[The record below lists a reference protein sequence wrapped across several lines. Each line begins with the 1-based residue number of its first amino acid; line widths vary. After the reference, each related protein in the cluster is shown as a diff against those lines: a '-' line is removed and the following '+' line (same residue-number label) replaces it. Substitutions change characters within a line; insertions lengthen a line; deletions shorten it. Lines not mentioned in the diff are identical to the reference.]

1 MPRRKPSEVIEH
13 RYSLSDYERV
23 QLKEINESL
32 AKATRLNA
40 ISRGVSSGGVAALGI
55 GAVGAAVFF
64 GLGYAGMGIRD
75 LFDPVKDWAGNQID
89 KVAGGHNV
97 EKIQAKLDKARAK
110 REEWAILR
118 EDTVLGSPQ
127 WIGMSYK
134 IRWYDDYMIPTLEA
148 ALVAAEAQQDYAES
162 DIPKGILDVLLP

>member
-64 GLGYAGMGIRD
+64 GLVRPCEG
-75 LFDPVKDWAGNQID
+75 
-89 KVAGGHNV
+89 
-97 EKIQAKLDKARAK
+97 
-110 REEWAILR
+110 
-118 EDTVLGSPQ
+118 LG
-127 WIGMSYK
+127 
-134 IRWYDDYMIPTLEA
+134 R
-148 ALVAAEAQQDYAES
+148 
-162 DIPKGILDVLLP
+162 